1 MTNHKSLPAKA
12 YEGSVKIVGAGQ
24 QCQQELKLE
33 ELVVRLLD
41 WPSSNMV
48 HVIISPCV
56 PHHLRWRRHH
66 LTATSLTI
74 QTALHLIEQG
84 CP

>member
-12 YEGSVKIVGAGQ
+12 YKGSVNIVGEGQ

-41 WPSSNMV
+41 WSILNMV
-48 HVIISPCV
+48 HLIISP
-56 PHHLRWRRHH
+56 
-66 LTATSLTI
+66 
-74 QTALHLIEQG
+74 
-84 CP
+84 